1 MRVSR
6 MLSTFAFAASA
17 FVALASQSALAST
30 INVSYA
36 GSSNF
41 GSGGVGYYT
50 GGVAPNPSSNTA
62 LTNVGIGGDSFT
74 SADHSYDFSATGQF
88 NTWCVDIY
96 HWMSTGSVTYQVL
109 GGSSLASELNTLRP
123 GNPSGALRVA
133 QLSLLANEVYSLVN
147 NENTSAAFQLAVWA
161 ITYGS
166 ADVNGKYH
174 IDTTNTGFKV
184 DSSVAASTYGQLAN
198 TWLANLGAAA
208 DTGNYKLTYLS
219 DGTANNTQD
228 MITFS
233 RVPEP
238 ASIALLAGALL
249 ALAWMRRGGARQ

>member
-1 MRVSR
+1 M
-6 MLSTFAFAASA
+6 
-17 FVALASQSALAST
+17 
-30 INVSYA
+30 
-36 GSSNF
+36 
-41 GSGGVGYYT
+41 
-50 GGVAPNPSSNTA
+50 
-62 LTNVGIGGDSFT
+62 
-74 SADHSYDFSATGQF
+74 
-88 NTWCVDIY
+88 
-96 HWMSTGSVTYQVL
+96 
-109 GGSSLASELNTLRP
+109 
-123 GNPSGALRVA
+123 
-133 QLSLLANEVYSLVN
+133 
-147 NENTSAAFQLAVWA
+147 WA